1 MWNCYNFAVVRILS
15 LLSEPIM
22 INRAIMGISDMA
34 RIGAVCLFLAAAA
47 VGVCGEEL
55 VILQTN
61 DTHSQIDPTD
71 KGSGGIAR
79 RKVVVDSIRACMRM
93 CCWLMRGMLCR
104 ALCFQYLPGGG

>member
-1 MWNCYNFAVVRILS
+1 
-15 LLSEPIM
+15 
-22 INRAIMGISDMA
+22 MGISDMA

-71 KGSGGIAR
+71 KAQGDCAS
-79 RKVVVDSIRACMRM
+79 
-93 CCWLMRGMLCR
+93 
-104 ALCFQYLPGGG
+104 